1 MKAIILAAGY
11 GHRMRPLSDTIPK
24 TLLTVGGK
32 TIIGRILD
40 GLHDNGIEQAI
51 IVTGYRAEQLQTYLL
66 QEYSH
71 FRFQFVHNR
80 RFAETNNIYSMALA
94 FEAAP
99 IDDDI
104 LLIESD
110 LIYEPS
116 VIRRIIDSPYPNV
129 ALVDS
134 WRSGMDGTVVTVS
147 EHIVSSIIPPHLQGR
162 DFDFSDKFKTLNIYK
177 FSRDFCTTIF
187 SKLLTYYAEA
197 IDDNSYY
204 ELVLGILIYMRW
216 QTIHAEILHGEKWA
230 EVDDPNDLRVAEYIF
245 TGHLRGD
252 ILSTTLGGYWSHD
265 IVDFSYIRNMYFPI
279 PSMLSEMRN
288 NLPALVQNYGSTQAV
303 LNQKLAY
310 FLLCDET
317 RVHALNGAA
326 QAYPLLREYFAEAR
340 ILCPSPTFGEYARMF
355 PHASVYPDLGGYTL
369 DGVERALDSVSVVVV
384 VNPNSPTGTTV
395 PTDALHRLVSRY
407 PTKTFLVDESFVDF
421 SGERPMVDL
430 LEEAPLENII
440 VLKSLSKSLGVP
452 GLRLGFVYS
461 CQGRFNEFVRHA
473 LPIWNMNSIAEYLL
487 EIILKHRKALVES
500 HLRSSADREQLASDL
515 AQLNLVDDVFTSGG
529 NFLLVRL
536 KGSRLGAARLIE
548 KLLTDHA
555 IFLKDVSTK
564 FPGTEPYIRVAVRLP
579 DENRRLVELL
589 AEVTAS

>member
-1 MKAIILAAGY
+1 
-11 GHRMRPLSDTIPK
+11 MRPLSDTIPK

-51 IVTGYRAEQLQTYLL
+51 IVTGYRAEQLQTYLV

-80 RFAETNNIYSMALA
+80 RYAETNNIYSMALA
-94 FEAAP
+94 FQAAP

-104 LLIESD
+104 LLIECD

-216 QTIHAEILHGEKWA
+216 QTIHAEVLHGEKWA

-252 ILSTTLGGYWSHD
+252 ILNTTLGGYWSHD
-265 IVDFSYIRNMYFPI
+265 IVDFSYIRNMYFPT

-310 FLLCDET
+310 YLLCDET

-326 QAYPLLREYFAEAR
+326 QAYPLLREYFADAR
-340 ILCPSPTFGEYARMF
+340 ILRPSPTFGEYARMF
-355 PHASVYPDLGGYTL
+355 PHAGVYSDLGGYTL
-369 DGVERALDSVSVVVV
+369 DDVERALDGVSVVVV

-395 PTDALHRLVSRY
+395 PTDALHRMVSRH
-407 PTKTFLVDESFVDF
+407 PTTTFLVDESFVDF
-421 SGERPMVDL
+421 SGQRSMVDL
-430 LEEAPLENII
+430 LEEAPLENVI

-461 CQGRFNEFVRHA
+461 CHARFNEFVRHS
-473 LPIWNMNSIAEYLL
+473 LPIWNMNSIAEYFL
-487 EIILKHRKALVES
+487 EIILKHRKALADS
-500 HLRSSADREQLASDL
+500 HLRTSADREQLASDL
-515 AQLNLVDDVFTSGG
+515 AQVNLVDGVFPSGG
-529 NFLLVRL
+529 NFLLVAL

-555 IFLKDVSTK
+555 IFLKDVSAK
-564 FPGTEPYIRVAVRLP
+564 FPGTEPFIRVAVRLP